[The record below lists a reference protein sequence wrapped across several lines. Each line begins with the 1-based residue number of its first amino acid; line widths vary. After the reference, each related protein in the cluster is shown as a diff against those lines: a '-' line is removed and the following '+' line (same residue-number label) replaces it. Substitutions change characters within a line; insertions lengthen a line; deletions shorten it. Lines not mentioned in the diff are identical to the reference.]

1 MVKSVELVFK
11 KYKKKIAELK
21 STLKRRNKLVELLW
35 NAHVFKNQE
44 VYTMVQG
51 HVQEDPS
58 LVRWFN
64 KKIGESSEPES
75 EEEEEDLSPEGDP
88 ALLEVPPE
96 DGATQGRPS
105 DHNLIG
111 ESAAARDDKSSA

>member
-1 MVKSVELVFK
+1 MVKSVLNQFK
-11 KYKKKIAELK
+11 KHQKKIAELQ
-21 STLKRRNKLVELLW
+21 STIKRRNKLIAFLW
-35 NAHVFKNQE
+35 NAHVFKNKE
-44 VYTMVQG
+44 VFSMVQDLI
-51 HVQEDPS
+51 QEDPA

-64 KKIGESSEPES
+64 KKIGEISEPES

-96 DGATQGRPS
+96 DA
-105 DHNLIG
+105 HLIG